1 MKIQVGF
8 YAPRTPDGSFE
19 SSIPIH
25 HEIDEACCIKTL
37 ISNEGE
43 ERRVFSP
50 FPDELDDILCEKI
63 IALKALE
70 RKGKRNGKTRKQ

>member
-1 MKIQVGF
+1 MEIQVGF
-8 YAPRTPDGSFE
+8 YAPRAPDGSFE

-25 HEIDEACCIKTL
+25 HEIDEACCIKILT
-37 ISNEGE
+37 SDEGE

-70 RKGKRNGKTRKQ
+70 RKGKRNGKTRK